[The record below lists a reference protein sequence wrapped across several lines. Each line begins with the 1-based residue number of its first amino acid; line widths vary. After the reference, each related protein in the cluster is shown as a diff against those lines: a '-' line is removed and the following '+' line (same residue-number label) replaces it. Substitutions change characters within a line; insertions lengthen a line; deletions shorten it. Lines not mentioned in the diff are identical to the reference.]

1 MPTNITIRDIPD
13 EVYKKLK
20 QQAELHQRSINSEVI
35 FYLKQ
40 MIRSHRPDPNQ
51 VIARAKKLKL
61 HAKGSLTLHEIQQAI
76 DQGRPSSAGAME
88 GNP

>member
-13 EVYKKLK
+13 EVYEKLK

-40 MIRSHRPDPNQ
+40 MVRSHRPDPDE
-51 VIARAKKLKL
+51 VIARAKKIKKQ
-61 HAKGSLTLHEIQQAI
+61 AKGFLTLQDIQQAI
-76 DQGRPSSAGAME
+76 DQGRP
-88 GNP
+88 

>member
-13 EVYKKLK
+13 EVYEKLK

-40 MIRSHRPDPNQ
+40 LVKSHRPDPDQ
-51 VIARAKKLKL
+51 VIAQAKKLKRK
-61 HAKGSLTLHEIQQAI
+61 AKGSLTIDQVQQAI
-76 DQGRPSSAGAME
+76 DQGRP
-88 GNP
+88 

>member
-20 QQAELHQRSINSEVI
+20 QQAELHHRSINSEVV

-40 MIRSHRPDPNQ
+40 MVRSHCPDPNE
-51 VIARAKKLKL
+51 VIARAEKLKL
-61 HAKGSLTLHEIQQAI
+61 QAKGSLTIKEIQQAI
-76 DQGRPSSAGAME
+76 DKGRP
-88 GNP
+88 

>member
-13 EVYKKLK
+13 EVYKNLK

-40 MIRSHRPDPNQ
+40 MVRSHRQDPDQ
-51 VIARAKKLKL
+51 VITRAKKLKQQ
-61 HAKGSLTLHEIQQAI
+61 AKGTLTLQEIQQAI
-76 DQGRPSSAGAME
+76 DQGRP
-88 GNP
+88 

>member
-20 QQAELHQRSINSEVI
+20 QQAELHHRSINSEVI

-51 VIARAKKLKL
+51 VIARAKKLKEQ
-61 HAKGSLTLHEIQQAI
+61 AKGSLTLQEIQRAI
-76 DQGRPSSAGAME
+76 DHGRP
-88 GNP
+88 

>member
-13 EVYKKLK
+13 EVYEKLK

-40 MIRSHRPDPNQ
+40 MVRSHRPDPDQ

-61 HAKGSLTLHEIQQAI
+61 QAKGSLTLQDIQQAI
-76 DQGRPSSAGAME
+76 DQGRP
-88 GNP
+88 